1 MDKVGI
7 KVFVNAL
14 TVFRCL
20 FTFAMPYLINTVSNM
35 AFLIII
41 AILFFT
47 DCLDGF
53 ISRKCKAQTLFGS
66 IMDTIA
72 DKVLCVVLIVCI
84 ASKSPVLLVMLL
96 GEIIIATI
104 NFVGTLNNVP
114 IVAIMTGKAKMW
126 ALAFATLFGYMY
138 YFGWCDEIYVTITGI
153 IVITMQVL
161 AILEYGGKIIRK
173 SKDVKKEKIKF
184 KRGAEL
190 KYALFD
196 TDYYLSTID
205 VPILKKLTVE

>member
-7 KVFVNAL
+7 KIFVNAL
-14 TVFRCL
+14 TIFRCI
-20 FTFAMPYLINTVSNM
+20 FTFAMPALIDRVSNL
-35 AFLIII
+35 AFLFII

-72 DKVLCVVLIVCI
+72 DKVLCIVLILCI
-84 ASKSPVLLVMLL
+84 SSKSNILFIMLL
-96 GEIIIATI
+96 GEVVIATI

-114 IVAIMTGKAKMW
+114 IVTVMTGKAKMW

-138 YFGWCDEIYVTITGI
+138 YFDWCDEIYVTITGI
-153 IVITMQVL
+153 VVITMQVL
-161 AILEYGGKIIRK
+161 AILEYGSKVRK
-173 SKDVKKEKIKF
+173 VKEVKKEKIKF
-184 KRGAEL
+184 KRGKEL
-190 KYALFD
+190 SYVLFD
-196 TDYYLSTID
+196 TEYYLNTID
-205 VPILKKLTVE
+205 EPILKKLTVD